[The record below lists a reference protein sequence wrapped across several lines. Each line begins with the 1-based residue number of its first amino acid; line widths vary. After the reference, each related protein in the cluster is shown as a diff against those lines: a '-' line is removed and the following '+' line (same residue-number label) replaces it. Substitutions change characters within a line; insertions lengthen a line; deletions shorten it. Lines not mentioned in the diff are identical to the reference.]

1 MALNDGF
8 NGTTLTIAGVS
19 ATGIKDISYSQ
30 SGAKVQV
37 SGAEA
42 TQKEYLVGV
51 PDIEV
56 TITVVGMLAVDVG
69 TTGATTITWSS
80 SETADS
86 ITNSIVVSV
95 DTSGSE
101 DGEITTSVTVAPTP
115 AAT

>member
-1 MALNDGF
+1 MADDGF
-8 NGTTLTIAGVS
+8 NGSTLTVAGVS
-19 ATGIKDISYSQ
+19 ATGIKDISFSQ

-42 TQKEYLVGV
+42 TQKEYMTGI
-51 PDIEV
+51 PDIEL
-56 TITVVGMLAVDVG
+56 TASVVGALAVDVG
-69 TTGATTITWSS
+69 DTGETSVVWNDGTTDT
-80 SETADS
+80 

-115 AAT
+115 AAG